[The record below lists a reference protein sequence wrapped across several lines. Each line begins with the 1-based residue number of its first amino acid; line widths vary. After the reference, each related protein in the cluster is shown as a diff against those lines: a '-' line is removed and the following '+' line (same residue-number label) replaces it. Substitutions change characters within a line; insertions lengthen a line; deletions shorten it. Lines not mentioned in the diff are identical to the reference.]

1 MEDAVVVALDKD
13 GTPRHGLIDAQDQH
27 LIGSYKWYIRR
38 GGYVVRFVAGQTIF
52 LHREVMRPAAG
63 LMVDHINGDKLDN
76 RRENLRVCTNA
87 QNSMNQ
93 RRSIGN
99 TSGFKGVRRHA
110 ASGKWQAII
119 KKDGKA
125 RYLGL
130 FEDPRVAAHTYNRAA
145 IQLFGDF
152 ASLNPL

>member
-1 MEDAVVVALDKD
+1 MEATVVVALDKD
-13 GTPRHGLIDAQDQH
+13 GTPRHGLVDAQDQH
-27 LIGSYKWYIRR
+27 LIGAYRWYIRR

-52 LHREVMRPAAG
+52 LHREVMKPAAG

-93 RRSIGN
+93 RRSAGN
-99 TSGFKGVRRHA
+99 TSGFKGVRRNA
-110 ASGKWQAII
+110 VGRKWEAII
-119 KKDGKA
+119 KCDGKQH
-125 RYLGL
+125 YLGV
-130 FEDPRVAAHTYNRAA
+130 FDDPRVAAHAYNRAA